1 MSETKV
7 LRNKCNIQLTLVSI
21 RSNSPKESFIRDIL
35 GGGFARRD
43 RALPLADDK
52 CLRHLLARFQLY
64 IYIYI
69 YIPETNEGKNIRNY
83 LNNVVDCNL
92 CDALKQLLYNIL

>member
-1 MSETKV
+1 M
-7 LRNKCNIQLTLVSI
+7 
-21 RSNSPKESFIRDIL
+21 RDIL

-43 RALPLADDK
+43 RALPLADDN

-64 IYIYI
+64 IYIC
-69 YIPETNEGKNIRNY
+69 IPETNDGKNIRNH

-92 CDALKQLLYNIL
+92 CDALKQSLDNIL